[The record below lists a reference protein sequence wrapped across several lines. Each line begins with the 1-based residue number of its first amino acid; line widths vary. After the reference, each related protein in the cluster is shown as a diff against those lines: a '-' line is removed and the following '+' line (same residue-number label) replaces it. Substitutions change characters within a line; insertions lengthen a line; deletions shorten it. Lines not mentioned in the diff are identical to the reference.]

1 MIWTQHVLRDTTRV
15 QDQPAAMLALL
26 DRPTWMAIRLH
37 RVWLVLQGVSR
48 RLVRLRAQ
56 SVRWAEWTMIRIHRR
71 HVCRVWLV
79 SSALLV
85 RLPVLDARVVVLMWT
100 QTRRRRVRRVRL
112 ASTQLR
118 M

>member
-1 MIWTQHVLRDTTRV
+1 MLLDVLLVTIRMRGRIRAT
-15 QDQPAAMLALL
+15 LALL
-26 DRPTWMAIRLH
+26 DRPTWMAIPVH
-37 RVWLVLQGVSR
+37 CVWLVLQGMSR
-48 RLVRLRAQ
+48 RLVRLLAQ